1 MPFQRR
7 GTSWPI
13 PPHFRQ
19 GIHARSGVLGF
30 VMNLKGVRYCMNQA
44 VNDCATTSSEVE
56 QSVSQEI
63 NTNNLQGTIRAAT
76 SGRVTASHPNSEVK
90 LPRVSVVLRWGTTR
104 EGDMLH
110 VFIDAAYLLFLV
122 YSHIF
127 FFPFLYDWSEIPT
140 SFLST
145 HTTADAQPF
154 RTECGPFLSTRAVD
168 PLTLCALD
176 ERLYLLPAPHAL
188 DSKLVVKGFAAQI
201 EAAPPRACG
210 AAPHVPD
217 ELAMGRVEQLH
228 GCACDAR
235 APALWK

>member
-1 MPFQRR
+1 MTGISTTLPGATPFTRRTVGTSTTARVRAVRRKITSIRVPFQRR

-63 NTNNLQGTIRAAT
+63 YTNNLQAMIRAAT

-110 VFIDAAYLLFLV
+110 VLG
-122 YSHIF
+122 F
-127 FFPFLYDWSEIPT
+127 FCEEKEEKCCY
-140 SFLST
+140 
-145 HTTADAQPF
+145 
-154 RTECGPFLSTRAVD
+154 
-168 PLTLCALD
+168 
-176 ERLYLLPAPHAL
+176 
-188 DSKLVVKGFAAQI
+188 
-201 EAAPPRACG
+201 
-210 AAPHVPD
+210 PD
-217 ELAMGRVEQLH
+217 N
-228 GCACDAR
+228 
-235 APALWK
+235 